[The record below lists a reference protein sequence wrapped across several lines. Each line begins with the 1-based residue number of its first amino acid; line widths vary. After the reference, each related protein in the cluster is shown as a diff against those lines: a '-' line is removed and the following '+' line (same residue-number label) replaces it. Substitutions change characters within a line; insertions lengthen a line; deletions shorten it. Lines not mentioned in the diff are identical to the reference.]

1 MVRIYHD
8 ADADLNMLAGQTVA
22 ILGYGNQGRA
32 QALNLR
38 DSGVRLIVGSIRDE
52 SWEQARQD
60 GMETVSLAEAA
71 ARGDILLLLLPDEI
85 QREVY
90 ERDIAPNLRAGR
102 ALGFGHGY
110 NIRYQLIRPPADID
124 VIMVAPRMI
133 GVNVRNAFVAGG
145 GVPAYVA
152 VAQDAT
158 GRALARALAIAKGI
172 GATRAGVI
180 ECTFEL
186 ETDLDLWTEQGFW
199 PLVMKLFV
207 QGYEFLVENGFP
219 PEMAALELYG
229 SGEAAEIF
237 HQMARAGFFR
247 QMSFHSHTSQ
257 YGTLTRQQ
265 RVDAAPLRAFM
276 ARAWEEIRDG
286 RFAREWAA
294 EQRNGYPVFE
304 ELKKKAFAHPLNETE
319 EKLRAMLRAAGI
331 SS

>member
-1 MVRIYHD
+1 MARIYHD
-8 ADADLNMLAGQTVA
+8 SDADLGLLAGQTVA

-38 DSGVRLIVGSIRDE
+38 DSGVRVIVGSVRDQ
-52 SWEQARQD
+52 SWEQACQD
-60 GMETVSLAEAA
+60 GLETRSLAEAA
-71 ARGDILLLLLPDEI
+71 ARGDVLLLLLPDEV

-90 ERDIAPNLRAGR
+90 ERDVAPKLRAGQ

-110 NIRYQLIRPPADID
+110 NIRYQLIRPPADVD
-124 VIMVAPRMI
+124 VFMVAPRMI

-145 GVPAYVA
+145 GVPAYLA

-158 GRALARALAIAKGI
+158 GRALARALVIAKGI
-172 GATRAGVI
+172 GATRAGVV
-180 ECTFEL
+180 ECTFEQ

-199 PLVMKLFV
+199 PLIMKLFV
-207 QGYEFLVENGFP
+207 EGYEFLVANGFP

-237 HQMARAGFFR
+237 RQMARAGFFR

-265 RVDAAPLRAFM
+265 RVDAAPIRSFM
-276 ARAWEEIRDG
+276 ARAIEEIRDG

-304 ELKKKAFAHPLNETE
+304 KLKKDALAHPLNDTE
-319 EKLRAMLRAAGI
+319 DKLRALLRAAGI